1 MHFRPLRSLFEKG
14 YSFMVTKNSEG
25 EACLSQPWDFCEKSS
40 LIPADFAAGNSNNR
54 A

>member
-1 MHFRPLRSLFEKG
+1 
-14 YSFMVTKNSEG
+14 MVTKNSEG

-40 LIPADFAAGNSNNR
+40 LIPADFAAGNSSNR